1 MIELEELPRKSDESM
16 TGSTGS
22 SFDFDLATASVYN
35 QEEDVLI
42 RDILESPHLTKIGC
56 VTDIE

>member
-22 SFDFDLATASVYN
+22 SSDFDLATASVYN

-42 RDILESPHLTKIGC
+42 DHDIVVNMVEM
-56 VTDIE
+56 VQY

>member
-22 SFDFDLATASVYN
+22 SSDFDLATASVYN

-42 RDILESPHLTKIGC
+42 GDIVESP
-56 VTDIE
+56 